1 MRALSVTVYV
11 VFGTLA
17 LAAGIIALVMPGT
30 IIPDA
35 ASSPLTAHL
44 TREEGATFVFI
55 GLMFF
60 WCLSHYEQ
68 RRPVHLAFLT
78 FIVLFAGIHWHDYLQ
93 NQRDIMSPLINTI
106 PVLLLAIT
114 APFARHH

>member
-1 MRALSVTVYV
+1 MRTLTVAIYAL
-11 VFGTLA
+11 FGTLA
-17 LAAGIIALVMPGT
+17 LVAGLVALVTPSV
-30 IIPDA
+30 IIPEA
-35 ASSPLTAHL
+35 SASSLTAHL

-55 GLMFF
+55 GLLFF

-68 RRPVHLAFLT
+68 RRPVHFAFLA

-106 PVLLLAIT
+106 PVPLLAIT
-114 APFARHH
+114 TPFSRPH